1 MNDSTKKEIL
11 TLEGVEKSFKQ
22 GKGNL
27 RVLAG
32 ASLSLKAGEMVALIG
47 PSGSGKSTLLNI
59 AGLLELPEKG
69 SVRVEGVETGRMRKG
84 ERARLRRE
92 KIGFIFQFHRLL
104 PEFTALEN
112 VIIPQ
117 MLAGLPRKEASERAS
132 ALLDMVKLNERYNHR
147 PGMLSGG
154 EQQRVAIARAISN
167 APSILLA
174 DEPTGNLDPE
184 TASEVFEHLSLIAKE
199 TNTATLM
206 VTHNTALAATM
217 DRSLS
222 LKGGVLTVTRSGA

>member
-1 MNDSTKKEIL
+1 MSDRASKEML

-69 SVRVEGVETGRMRKG
+69 SVRVEGVETARMRKG

-117 MLAGLPRKEASERAS
+117 MLAGLTRKEASERAS
-132 ALLDMVKLNERYNHR
+132 ALLDMVKLSERYNHR

-184 TASEVFEHLSLIAKE
+184 TAHEVFEHLSLIAKE

-222 LKGGVLTVTRSGA
+222 LMGGVLTATRSGA